1 MSRIIERYKKDKVFS
16 MEYVTPS
23 GQCKSVEFY
32 HEGFKKKAPSVYAE
46 VDNLPRPVTIYN
58 HKRSELIVRM
68 LQGRCELCGER
79 ANMVKVHQVAALKE
93 LNPAKEWDAK
103 MLKMRRKTLVVCDN
117 CFAKIQADM

>member
-1 MSRIIERYKKDKVFS
+1 
-16 MEYVTPS
+16 MEYITPS
-23 GQCKSVEFY
+23 GQCKRVEFY
-32 HEGFKKKAPSVYAE
+32 HDGFRKKTPSVYAE

-93 LNPAKEWDAK
+93 LNPAKEWDAR
-103 MLKMRRKTLVVCDN
+103 MIKMRRKTLVVCDK
-117 CFAKIQADM
+117 CFAKIQAS